1 MCSLNWDNVATF
13 LTVAGSE
20 FKTDGAMKLKERCLN
35 DLIFCL
41 NVLTLSADVKQH

>member
-1 MCSLNWDNVATF
+1 MCNLTWDNVGTF
-13 LTVAGSE
+13 LRVAGSE
-20 FKTDGAMKLKERCLN
+20 FKTDGAMKQKERCPN